1 MPNTS
6 PTGNIDP
13 RSEMRMTSRGVVSK
27 EKEIVDIHR
36 KSQGLPYSP
45 GFHADY
51 EGLDL
56 SKVPSEAFKFMPG
69 ASTVGIN
76 EQGGVGDKPYGPQ
89 QPAKKAGGRKAAAPK
104 ATPGPKSVAA
114 KKTPAKK
121 QAGTKAEPKKKGTK

>member
-1 MPNTS
+1 
-6 PTGNIDP
+6 
-13 RSEMRMTSRGVVSK
+13 MTSQGVVSK

-45 GFHADY
+45 GYQADY

-56 SKVPSEAFKFMPG
+56 SKVPSGAFKFMPG